1 MKAVLC
7 QEPGVLELVERL
19 SPGTPSAG
27 WVRLAVSHVGIC
39 GTDYHIFEGKHPFL
53 EYPRV
58 MGHEISA
65 TVLEAGDGV
74 AMAVGTPVIVNPYL
88 SCGNC
93 VACRQ
98 GKPNCCTDIKVLGVH
113 TDGAFC
119 DEITVPA
126 GNLYAAK
133 GVSLE
138 AAATTEF
145 LAIGAHAVRRSMAP
159 TGSRSLVIGAGP
171 IGLGAAIF
179 SRIAGHHVT
188 LLDTSCE
195 RLQMAA
201 DRFGFSSGI
210 VADENTAEA
219 VKVKTGGD
227 GFDVVFDAT
236 GYGPSMEKAFG
247 FVAHGGALVLV
258 SVVKDDIRFSDPE
271 FHKREMMVVGSRN
284 ATRVD
289 FEHVAD
295 SIAKGLVPVEQLI
308 THRTTLADAPR
319 DLARWAHEKSGLIK
333 AVIKVSA

>member
-98 GKPNCCTDIKVLGVH
+98 GKPNCCIDIKVLGVH

-171 IGLGAAIF
+171 IGLGAVIF
-179 SRIAGHHVT
+179 SRIAGHDVT
-188 LLDTSCE
+188 LLDTSRE

-210 VADENTAEA
+210 VADENTSEA
-219 VKVKTGGD
+219 VKAKTGGD

-295 SIAKGLVPVEQLI
+295 SMAKGLVPVEQLI

>member
-74 AMAVGTPVIVNPYL
+74 PMAVGTPVIVNPYL

-126 GNLYAAK
+126 GNLYAAN

-179 SRIAGHHVT
+179 SRIAGHDVT
-188 LLDTSCE
+188 LLDTSRE

-210 VADENTAEA
+210 VADENTTEA
-219 VKVKTGGD
+219 VKAKTSGD

-308 THRTTLADAPR
+308 THRTTLTDAPR

>member
-7 QEPGVLELVERL
+7 KEPGVLELVERP
-19 SPGTPSAG
+19 SPTAPEAG

-74 AMAVGTPVIVNPYL
+74 PMAVGSPVIVNPYL
-88 SCGNC
+88 SCGIC

-98 GKPNCCTDIKVLGVH
+98 VKPNCCTSIKVLGVH

-119 DEITVPA
+119 EEITVPA
-126 GNLYAAK
+126 SNLYAANDV
-133 GVSLE
+133 GLE

-159 TGSRSLVIGAGP
+159 AGSRSLVIGAGP

-179 SRIAGHHVT
+179 SRIAGHDVT
-188 LLDTSCE
+188 LLDTSRE

-210 VADENTAEA
+210 LAGEGVAEA
-219 VKVKTGGD
+219 VKAKTDGD

-236 GYGPSMEKAFG
+236 GYGPSMEKAFS

-271 FHKREMMVVGSRN
+271 FHKREMMVIGSRN

-295 SIAKGLVPVEQLI
+295 SIAKGLVPVDKLI
-308 THRTTLADAPR
+308 THRTTLANAPR
-319 DLARWAHEKSGLIK
+319 DLARWAHEKGGLIK
-333 AVIKVSA
+333 AVIKIGA

>member
-1 MKAVLC
+1 
-7 QEPGVLELVERL
+7 
-19 SPGTPSAG
+19 
-27 WVRLAVSHVGIC
+27 
-39 GTDYHIFEGKHPFL
+39 
-53 EYPRV
+53 

-74 AMAVGTPVIVNPYL
+74 AMATGTPVIVNPYL
-88 SCGNC
+88 SCGSC

-98 GKPNCCTDIKVLGVH
+98 GKPNCCTNIKVLGVH

-119 DEITVPA
+119 EEIVVPA

-133 GVSLE
+133 GLSLE
-138 AAATTEF
+138 AAATVEF
-145 LAIGAHAVRRSMAP
+145 LAIGAHAVRRSMAAE
-159 TGSRSLVIGAGP
+159 GSRSLVIGAGP

-179 SRIAGHHVT
+179 SRIAGHDVT
-188 LLDTSCE
+188 LLDTSTE
-195 RLQMAA
+195 RLQMASE
-201 DRFGFSSGI
+201 RFGFTSGI
-210 VADENTAEA
+210 VANDGTTDA
-219 VKVKTGGD
+219 VKARTDGD

-236 GYGPSMEKAFG
+236 GFGPSIEKAFS

-271 FHKREMMVVGSRN
+271 FHKREMMVIGSRN

-295 SIAKGLVPVEQLI
+295 SIAKGLVPVDKLI

-333 AVIKVSA
+333 AVIKVAG

>member
-7 QEPGVLELVERL
+7 KEPGALELVERP
-19 SPGTPSAG
+19 SPGAPEAG
-27 WVRLAVSHVGIC
+27 WIRLAVSHVGIC

-65 TVLEAGDGV
+65 TVLETGDGV

-88 SCGNC
+88 SCGSC

-159 TGSRSLVIGAGP
+159 AGSRSLVIGAGP

-179 SRIAGHHVT
+179 SRIAGHEVT
-188 LLDTSCE
+188 LLDTSQE

-201 DRFGFSSGI
+201 DRFNFSSGI
-210 VADENTAEA
+210 VAGEGASEA
-219 VKVKTGGD
+219 VKAKTDGD

-236 GYGPSMEKAFG
+236 GYGPSMEKAFS

-271 FHKREMMVVGSRN
+271 FHKREMMVIGSRN

-319 DLARWAHEKSGLIK
+319 DLERWAHEKSGLIK
-333 AVIKVSA
+333 AVIKVGA